1 MKKVLVVLALCVPF
15 AAMLAVNIQPSPVV
29 EVAAPS
35 ESSALML
42 EMFELSYDETS
53 PVPFGFKM
61 KAGNPM
67 AFEFTPGDFGSDMY
81 PFTVDS
87 ACYVPMGWA
96 DDPDNWDAA
105 CYLVFFGPGA
115 EPGTELGRK
124 QVSAY
129 EQGNWNWF
137 YVGDL
142 GITINSGSFYFAVE
156 NKVDDNPGMT
166 LDGGS
171 PQHHVSWMYT
181 VFQGEIDPKWAEFDD
196 IDAGLGVNL
205 GDSVDLI
212 LRVKGMAPGGTGIV
226 ELTPHKAELTPS
238 ATIVASGGT
247 INYALAEAT
256 DVQISLWDALGRP
269 VKTLYTGHADAG
281 EHTLT
286 WDASALPSGAYF
298 IRLKTLNTVSTAKV
312 VLID

>member
-15 AAMLAVNIQPSPVV
+15 AAMLAVGIQPSPVV

-35 ESSALML
+35 ESSTLML
-42 EMFELSYDETS
+42 EMFELSYDEVT

-61 KAGNPM
+61 KAGNRM
-67 AFEFTPGDFGSDMY
+67 AVEFTPGDFGSGMY

-96 DDPDNWDAA
+96 DDPDNWDAP
-105 CYLVFFGPGA
+105 CYLVFFGPGT

-124 QVSAY
+124 EVSAS

-142 GITINSGSFYFAVE
+142 GIEINSGNFFFAVE

-166 LDGGS
+166 LDGCV
-171 PQHHVSWMYT
+171 PMHHVSWMYT
-181 VFQGEIDPKWAEFDD
+181 VFQGEIDPKWAAFDD
-196 IDAGLGVNL
+196 IDAGLGKNL
-205 GDSVDLI
+205 GDTCDLI
-212 LRVKGMAPGGTGIV
+212 LRVKGMAPGGTGII
-226 ELTPHKAELTPS
+226 ELTPHVIEFTPS
-238 ATIVASGGT
+238 VTIVASGGT

-269 VKTLYTGHADAG
+269 VKTLYTGYADAG

-298 IRLKTLNTVSTAKV
+298 LKLKTANTVSTAKI